1 MVGPHRA
8 GLLHADPHPGN
19 FRLTPDGRLGVI
31 DFGAV
36 NRLPGGLPSAMGE
49 LISDALEGD
58 ALALAD
64 GLRREGFIKP
74 AMQVD
79 PHEVLAYLDPLIE
92 PMRHEE
98 FEFSRAW
105 LRGMAQHINDV
116 RQPEFLTGMKLNLP
130 PSYLLIHRVW
140 LGGIGV
146 LCQLDGV
153 VPARAIIIEHM
164 PGMRLRH
171 LPPATD

>member
-1 MVGPHRA
+1 
-8 GLLHADPHPGN
+8 
-19 FRLTPDGRLGVI
+19 
-31 DFGAV
+31 
-36 NRLPGGLPSAMGE
+36 
-49 LISDALEGD
+49 
-58 ALALAD
+58 
-64 GLRREGFIKP
+64 
-74 AMQVD
+74 MQVD
-79 PHEVLAYLDPLIE
+79 PHAVLSYLDPLIE

-105 LRGMAQHINDV
+105 LRGVAQHINDV

-130 PSYLLIHRVW
+130 PAYLLIHRVW

-146 LCQLDGV
+146 LCQLDGT

-171 LPPATD
+171 LPPAVD